1 MIAEII
7 LVIVSLVL
15 IIGFGWLTVKAYMDF
30 SKVLGLRKEL
40 KQSKEALI
48 ALQKDST
55 NYQIETERR
64 IKKLEDS
71 IELKSTSWRNN
82 VGNEVNFHLD
92 RKLPEAIRKT
102 LSNVVETQK

>member
-1 MIAEII
+1 MIIEII
-7 LVIVSLVL
+7 SITISLLL

-40 KQSKEALI
+40 KQTREALI
-48 ALQKDST
+48 ALQKDTT
-55 NYQIETERR
+55 NYQIELERR
-64 IKKLEDS
+64 VKKLEDS

-92 RKLPEAIRKT
+92 RKLPEAIRRT
-102 LSNVVETQK
+102 LSHVVETK